1 MRVGIGYDAHRLT
14 VGRKLI
20 LGGVDIPFN
29 SGLMGHSDADVL
41 CHAIADALL
50 GAAAL
55 GDIGRHFPPHD
66 AAFAGIS
73 SLLLLKQVGVLLAE
87 HNFSIVNVDSV
98 IIAEQP
104 RLAPYIE
111 DMRGNVAAALALPTA
126 SVSIT
131 ATTTE
136 GMGFCGTGQGMAAQ
150 ATALII
156 HNA

>member
-1 MRVGIGYDAHRLT
+1 MRVGIGYDVHRL
-14 VGRKLI
+14 VAGRKLI
-20 LGGVDIPFN
+20 LGGVDIPFD

-55 GDIGRHFPPHD
+55 GDIGRHFPDHD
-66 AAFAGIS
+66 PAFAGIS
-73 SLLLLKQVGVLLAE
+73 SLLLLKQTGALLAE
-87 HNFSIVNVDSV
+87 NNYRIVNVDSV

-111 DMRGNVAAALALPTA
+111 EMRKNIAATLALPIEA
-126 SVSIT
+126 VSIK

-136 GMGFCGTGQGMAAQ
+136 GLGFCGAGQGMAAQ
-150 ATALII
+150 ATTMIM